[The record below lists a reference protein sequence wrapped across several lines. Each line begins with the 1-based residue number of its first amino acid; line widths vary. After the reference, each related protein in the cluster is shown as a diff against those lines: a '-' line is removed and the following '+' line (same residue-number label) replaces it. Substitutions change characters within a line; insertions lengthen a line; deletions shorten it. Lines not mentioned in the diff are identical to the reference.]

1 MASQNGDAAAAE
13 ARGVPE
19 LDLLARGVN
28 RENNLIS
35 GSGQAAPVTITI
47 RGPAVAKGRP
57 RFTRKGFAYTPAATR
72 KYEAHGCLAA
82 QLAMGD
88 QPPLNGPVCLTAIV
102 EIPIPASWSKRRRAL
117 AIASGICPTTR
128 PDADN
133 FLKSAMDAINGIVV
147 ADDSLIVK
155 ATVEKKYGL
164 DPKLVL
170 LITPLGAMASNRE
183 ASR

>member
-72 KYEAHGCLAA
+72 KYDAHGRLAA

>member
-72 KYEAHGCLAA
+72 KYEAHGRLAA
-82 QLAMGD
+82 QHAMGD